1 LKSVVFRTIL
11 KTIGGKSASFLPE
24 EIVLRIFLDIAE
36 VLLGCVAAGVVV
48 VTILIIIGQFV
59 REYRERVEGWDP

>member
-1 LKSVVFRTIL
+1 VVFGTIL
-11 KTIGGKSASFLPE
+11 KTIGGNQHLSSAE

-36 VLLGCVAAGVVV
+36 VLLGCVAAAVVL

-59 REYRERVEGWDP
+59 REYKERVEGWDP